1 MAAAVEAAGGRKASC
16 FFEVGRREI
25 GSSFPRA
32 SSRRISGSE
41 VLFFSVL
48 FFLILALS
56 NLRFEHVCWVDIDRK
71 VFALISLS
79 VG

>member
-1 MAAAVEAAGGRKASC
+1 MAAPVEAAGGRKANC

-41 VLFFSVL
+41 VLFFSVI
-48 FFLILALS
+48 FLCDPSTFRSSMSPSRQMIRACLLGA
-56 NLRFEHVCWVDIDRK
+56 R
-71 VFALISLS
+71 
-79 VG
+79 